1 MKNKRRETILWV
13 EGVGFGLLVLFAWLT
28 EIMHLP
34 QVLFADSSNFNLGRA
49 LLRTA
54 VILVVWIA
62 VHLST
67 RRLLQRLHHLEEF
80 LKVCSWCRKI
90 GHEGEW
96 MTMEDYFGS
105 ELATKT
111 SHGIC
116 PDCSR
121 SMTLPGG
128 KTSPPIVTKLP
139 PPHVD

>member
-1 MKNKRRETILWV
+1 MKNNRRETILWV
-13 EGVGFGLLVLFAWLT
+13 EGVGFGLLVVFAWLT
-28 EIMHLP
+28 EILHVP
-34 QVLFADSSNFNLGRA
+34 QVLFAEPSGFNLGRA

-54 VILVVWIA
+54 VIACVWIA

-96 MTMEDYFGS
+96 MTMEEYFGS

-116 PDCSR
+116 PECSQG
-121 SMTLPGG
+121 MMAPGG
-128 KTSPPIVTKLP
+128 KTRPPVATKPLP
-139 PPHVD
+139 PHS